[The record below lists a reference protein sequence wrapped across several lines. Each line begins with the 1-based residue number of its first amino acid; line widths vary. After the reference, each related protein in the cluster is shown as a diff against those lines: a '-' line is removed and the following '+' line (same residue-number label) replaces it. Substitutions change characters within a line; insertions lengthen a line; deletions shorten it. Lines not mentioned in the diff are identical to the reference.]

1 MRTQAGDAP
10 ANGGDAGQ
18 RRFTRSEN
26 GSNGSNGHPNGNG
39 SSSLSDK
46 LAGEVREVLGA
57 SEAAARAIRD
67 RAASEAEALR
77 DALIREA
84 EETRRDTATRA
95 QQEIAAVVG
104 DALARLSAKAAAVN
118 RDLDELRAEANR
130 FAADLTELGARMTPA
145 TESGSNGQPAV
156 PADERR
162 ARLIALTMAI
172 NGASREE
179 TARYLQE
186 NLGMREVRA
195 LLDTVYR

>member
-1 MRTQAGDAP
+1 MGTQAGDAS
-10 ANGGDAGQ
+10 AIGGGAGR
-18 RRFTRSEN
+18 RRFSRPEN
-26 GSNGSNGHPNGNG
+26 GSNGHSNGNG

-46 LAGEVREVLGA
+46 VAGEVRELLGA
-57 SEAAARAIRD
+57 SEEAARAIRD

-84 EETRRDTATRA
+84 EETRRESATRA

-104 DALARLSAKAAAVN
+104 DALARLSAKAATLN
-118 RDLDELRAEANR
+118 RELDELRAEANR

-145 TESGSNGQPAV
+145 GDSGSNGQPDI

-179 TARYLQE
+179 TGRYLQE
-186 NLGMREVRA
+186 NLGMREVHA
-195 LLDTVYR
+195 LLDTVYC

>member
-1 MRTQAGDAP
+1 MGSQAGEAP
-10 ANGGDAGQ
+10 AVGGEAGRRRFKRSQNGG
-18 RRFTRSEN
+18 N
-26 GSNGSNGHPNGNG
+26 GGPNGNG
-39 SSSLSDK
+39 SAPLSEK
-46 LAGEVREVLGA
+46 VAGEVRELLDA

-67 RAASEAEALR
+67 RAANEAEALR

-84 EETRRDTATRA
+84 EETRRDAATRA

-118 RDLDELRAEANR
+118 ADLEELRSEANR
-130 FAADLTELGARMTPA
+130 FAADLSELGARMAPA
-145 TESGSNGQPAV
+145 GDPQSNGHPPISEDA
-156 PADERR
+156 RR

-179 TARYLQE
+179 TSRYLQE
-186 NLGMREVRA
+186 NLGLREVRA